1 MKIQVELEAGSLVI
15 RNVGTEVIYI
25 GASEHVSLEGLGVGP
40 DQEFATHAADG
51 LVITDGREKVRV
63 TRL

>member
-1 MKIQVELEAGSLVI
+1 MNIQVELEAGRLVI

-25 GASEHVSLEGLGVGP
+25 GASEYVSLEGLGVGP
-40 DQEFATHAADG
+40 DPEFATHAANG